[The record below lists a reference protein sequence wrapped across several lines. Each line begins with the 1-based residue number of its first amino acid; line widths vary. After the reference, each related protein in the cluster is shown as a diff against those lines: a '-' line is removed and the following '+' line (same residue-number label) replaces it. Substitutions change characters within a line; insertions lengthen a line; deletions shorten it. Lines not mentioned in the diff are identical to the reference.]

1 MQVSVTCE
9 KDIFILSLEG
19 RLDHKGASDL
29 EDALT
34 ALPGEPSHLILD
46 MQGVDYLSSMG
57 IRSLIAWEKILKKRS
72 GAIILCGLPPGGAQ
86 ILRVAGLLDLFR
98 TAGNLDT
105 ALGLVSGATRPQ
117 AGESFVSNAVF
128 YSIVHHPDH
137 VSWLDCWG
145 CEVSKDRSLLPIS
158 LEELGISFGLS
169 GLGGTAQDAE
179 TALGAFVA
187 TGEAVAVV
195 PADSRFH
202 PDWMLGHAPSE
213 SVLFVR
219 RALSLTGQ
227 PACTVDV
234 APDASSKEPF
244 FLQTALEDIFARLQD
259 TSAGPVSW
267 AGFVAAGRG
276 VDISGR
282 FYRDVQEMDR
292 DVPAG
297 KCSFTDCRIFAAG
310 LLHVGAGEGT
320 GREEAFSRDVLSRF
334 LPGADLSEK
343 FASRRISWAAN
354 ALVFDSLAVD
364 EITAPDEI
372 NHLISL
378 DTLGSVCRLEPDSR
392 CASLRLWVYL
402 PKAVRTGEEKRL
414 RIETRACKPL
424 SHAGEIVARRIYND
438 SARMVLEPLA
448 GGFSADTYRVHSYDA
463 QGRELLPTVLKIGGK
478 DWIDR
483 EVYAYHQHVQKFILN
498 NSTTILGT
506 AEHGDTAGL
515 RYNFLGITGAGCR
528 LEMLRDLYAGLPEQ
542 DLQSIIYR
550 VFTSILKPWY
560 GQPRWDILR
569 PYMDHDPR
577 RLFMNICTD
586 AESFLG
592 ISSSRQ
598 TLACPALGRDLPNP
612 YNFLEHGYTRRAGQT
627 MRWYTSIIHGDLNL
641 ANILMDDNDNLYVID
656 FSETRQGNI
665 VSDLARLEVI
675 ACLGMSRIK
684 DETDLRRVVHFAQ
697 ALAQNE
703 TIDHTPDYD
712 CSQDDP
718 LLGKAYSLV
727 RVLRSLAGRMTIF
740 EHDPVPYY
748 LAMLEWILPMVSY
761 RDITV
766 IRKQA
771 AAYWAAIL
779 AERIMDLEKQP
790 D

>member
-1 MQVSVTCE
+1 MQVRVTSE

-46 MQGVDYLSSMG
+46 MRGVDYLSSMG
-57 IRSLIAWEKILKKRS
+57 IRSLIAWEKILKKRF
-72 GAIILCGLPPGGAQ
+72 GAIILCELTPWVSQ
-86 ILRVAGLLDLFR
+86 VLRVAGLLDLFR
-98 TAGNLDT
+98 TAGDLDT
-105 ALGLVSGATRPQ
+105 ALGLVSGATRWQ
-117 AGESFVSNAVF
+117 AGESFVRNFVS
-128 YSIVHHPDH
+128 YSMVHHPDH

-145 CEVSKDRSLLPIS
+145 CQVSKDRSLLPIS
-158 LEELGISFGLS
+158 LQELGISFGLS
-169 GLGGTAQDAE
+169 GLGGTARDAE

-187 TGEAVAVV
+187 TGEAAAVV

-202 PDWMLGHAPSE
+202 PDWILGHDPSE

-219 RALSLTGQ
+219 RALSFTGQ

-234 APDASSKEPF
+234 APEASSKEPF
-244 FLQTALEDIFARLQD
+244 VLKTALEDIFARLQGV
-259 TSAGPVSW
+259 SAGPVSW

-276 VDISGR
+276 ADISGR

-292 DVPAG
+292 DAPGG

-310 LLHVGAGEGT
+310 LLHVGTGEDTGHKGAFAG
-320 GREEAFSRDVLSRF
+320 DLLSQF
-334 LPGADLSEK
+334 LPGAELSE
-343 FASRRISWAAN
+343 SPLSGMTSWAAN

-378 DTLGSVCRLEPDSR
+378 DTLGSVCRLDPDSR
-392 CASLRLWVYL
+392 CASLRVWLYL
-402 PKAVRTGEEKRL
+402 PEAVRTGEEKRL
-414 RIETRACKPL
+414 RIETRGCGPL
-424 SHAGEIVARRIYND
+424 SHAGEIVARRIYSD
-438 SARMVLEPLA
+438 SARMILEPLA

-463 QGRELLPTVLKIGGK
+463 HGRELLPTVLKIGGK

-483 EVYAYHQHVQKFILN
+483 EVKAYQEHVQKFILN

-515 RYNFLGITGAGCR
+515 RYNFLGITGSGCR
-528 LEMLRDLYAGLPEQ
+528 LEMLGDLYAGLSDQ
-542 DLQSIIYR
+542 DLQSIIIR

-560 GQPRWDILR
+560 GQPRWDILN
-569 PYMDHDPR
+569 PYADHDPR
-577 RLFMNICTD
+577 RLFKNISAD
-586 AESFLG
+586 AESVLG
-592 ISSSRQ
+592 IPSSRE

-612 YNFLEHGYTRRAGQT
+612 YHFLEHGYARRAGQT

-641 ANILMDDNDNLYVID
+641 GNILMDDNHNLYVID

-675 ACLGMSRIK
+675 ACLGMTRIQ
-684 DETDLRRVVHFAQ
+684 DETDLVRVIHFAQ
-697 ALAQNE
+697 AMAQNE

-712 CSQDDP
+712 CSLDDP
-718 LLGKAYSLV
+718 LLARAYSLV

-740 EHDPVPYY
+740 EDDPVPYY

-761 RDITV
+761 KDITV
-766 IRKQA
+766 IRKKA
-771 AAYWAAIL
+771 SAYWAAIL
-779 AERIMDLEKQP
+779 AQRIMDLEKKT